1 MKPVTLHTKDRLLTH
16 EFRSALPKNVDYIDR
31 LSAPKGTLVFF
42 DIDSDKARAIQELS
56 LNSLVVGITAKLE
69 TAPVMEAISFG
80 AYEVLHRPIHAKALA
95 RLLAEVSTL
104 SDELE
109 HLADLAE
116 FHPIPTC
123 AIVGNSSVIMDV
135 CKKIAKLSQ
144 VDVPVLITGETGT
157 GKELIAE
164 VISQFSLRFG
174 KPFVVVNCAAMPEAL
189 LESELFGFEKGS
201 FTGAETSKEGLFK
214 IADGGTVF
222 LDEVGELPLPLQS
235 KLLRFLQTQSFYP
248 IGGLREIQV
257 DVRVISAT
265 NRDIRTMIKGGTF
278 REDLYHRINVAE
290 VYAPPLR
297 KRKKDIPLLMQFFIE
312 KYRGMSQLKIR
323 GVTKGFI
330 KKLTAYDWPGNI
342 RELENIVRSSIA
354 MTKTGYLT
362 NHELRNL
369 DLQKPRQEMH
379 SLGVELAAA
388 IAPYLRDA
396 LREKEPRLYEKL
408 HAELDKPLIEY
419 VLAQTKENQSEAARA
434 LGINRLTLRKKI
446 SQRQ

>member
-1 MKPVTLHTKDRLLTH
+1 MKPVTLYTKSKRLTD
-16 EFRSALPKNVDYIDR
+16 EFRSALPDSVKYTDK
-31 LSAPKGTLVFF
+31 STAPKGVLVFF
-42 DIDSDKARAIQELS
+42 DIDSERPSEIQELS

-80 AYEVLHRPIHAKALA
+80 AYEVIHRPLKAKDMA
-95 RLLAEVSTL
+95 RLLDEVSAL
-104 SDELE
+104 SVEIDNIL
-109 HLADLAE
+109 DLGE
-116 FHPIPTC
+116 FHPTPTC

-164 VISQFSLRFG
+164 AISQFSLRFG
-174 KPFVVVNCAAMPEAL
+174 KPFVVINCAAMPETL

-201 FTGAETSKEGLFK
+201 FTGADSSKEGLFK

-222 LDEVGELPLPLQS
+222 LDEVGELPLPIQS

-248 IGGLREIQV
+248 IGGLREVQV

-265 NRDIRTMIKGGTF
+265 NRDIRKMIKGGKF
-278 REDLYHRINVAE
+278 REDLYHRLNVAE

-297 KRKKDIPLLMQFFIE
+297 GRKKDIAPLMQFFME
-312 KYRGMSQLKIR
+312 KYRHTSQLKIR

-330 KKLTAYDWPGNI
+330 NKLADYDWPGNI
-342 RELENIVRSSIA
+342 RELENIIRSSIA
-354 MTKTGYLT
+354 MSKTGYLT
-362 NHELRNL
+362 THELRSL
-369 DLQKPRQEMH
+369 DFQKPRPEKRV
-379 SLGVELAAA
+379 LGVELAEA
-388 IAPYLRDA
+388 INPYLREA
-396 LREKEPRLYEKL
+396 IREKEPNLYEKL
-408 HAELDKPLIEY
+408 HAELDKHLIEY
-419 VLAQTKENQSEAARA
+419 ILGYTKENKSEAARA

-446 SQRQ
+446 SQR